1 MLYMFT
7 DYRIY
12 IVEYIVQFT
21 KFGIHKVQLYIVDRY
36 IDHLH
41 SESWDIP
48 DAIILQKKSINRYK
62 NEQNKMQFDKKNTHI
77 KCLIMNYIGYMYI
90 YIYICLCLCLCL
102 SVYLYALYM
111 DIVYVYVYIGSYNM
125 I

>member
-62 NEQNKMQFDKKNTHI
+62 NEQNNMQFDKKKYTH
-77 KCLIMNYIGYMYI
+77 KMPNYELHWIYVYI
-90 YIYICLCLCLCL
+90 YIY
-102 SVYLYALYM
+102 
-111 DIVYVYVYIGSYNM
+111 VYVYLCICM
-125 I
+125 LFTWI

>member
-1 MLYMFT
+1 MEFLLENVFLFSCHATWIICSMFT

-48 DAIILQKKSINRYK
+48 DAIILQKKIDKSI
-62 NEQNKMQFDKKNTHI
+62 
-77 KCLIMNYIGYMYI
+77 
-90 YIYICLCLCLCL
+90 
-102 SVYLYALYM
+102 
-111 DIVYVYVYIGSYNM
+111 
-125 I
+125 

>member
-1 MLYMFT
+1 MFT

-48 DAIILQKKSINRYK
+48 DAIILQKKKSINRHK

-77 KCLIMNYIGYMYI
+77 KCLIMNYIGYMYT
-90 YIYICLCLCLCL
+90 YIYICLCLCL

-111 DIVYVYVYIGSYNM
+111 DMVYVYVYIGSYNM

>member
-1 MLYMFT
+1 MFT

-90 YIYICLCLCLCL
+90 YIYMFMFMFICVSVCSLHGYSICICLYRQLQHDM
-102 SVYLYALYM
+102 S
-111 DIVYVYVYIGSYNM
+111 
-125 I
+125 